1 MISIAGLRPD
11 DLRDARRRGLR
22 LAHLE
27 RLAREGA
34 QARLVGVG
42 PTATHPSHT
51 TLVTGV
57 APERHGIRQDKPFDP
72 LGRSG
77 DGWYWYAE
85 DIRVPTLWD
94 AARGRGLA
102 AASVD
107 WPVTVGAEIDYNIA
121 QYWRADAPGAPDGA
135 KLARAMSTKGL
146 LAEAERS
153 LGPHPARFA
162 CGIEDDERRAKFA
175 AYLLERKQPRLLL
188 SYFCSLDQARHGG
201 DPERAEVSSVL
212 ERLDAV
218 VGRLRAA
225 AERAGGGQ
233 AVVAVVSGHGFT
245 VTDRELDFNEVLRN
259 AGLLQ
264 IDALGRTR
272 GWRAVAWGHG
282 GGAAIVLRDTRDEEA
297 RRAVRT
303 VLRTLAEAREDAVE
317 SVIEEPAAVPGGA
330 PGVAFR
336 VFLRLDTRLVDRRAG
351 VVARRSDVL
360 GDHGHDP
367 LHPAMDAAFL
377 IAGDGIQGGQDLGRV
392 DMRDVAPTLAG
403 LLGLTLPEAEGR
415 DLLTPPPVARR

>member
-1 MISIAGLRPD
+1 MVVISIDGLRPD
-11 DLRDARRRGLR
+11 DVRDARRRGLR
-22 LAHLE
+22 LGHLE

-34 QARLVGVG
+34 QARLVGAG
-42 PTATHPSHT
+42 PTGTYPSHT

-57 APERHGIRQDKPFDP
+57 APDRHGIRHDKPFDP

-77 DGWYWYAE
+77 DGWYWHAE

-94 AARGRGLA
+94 AALGRGLST
-102 AASVD
+102 ASVD
-107 WPVTVGAEIDYNIA
+107 WPVTAGTEISYNIA
-121 QYWRADAPGAPDGA
+121 QYTPGAPDSA

-146 LAEAERS
+146 LAEAERT
-153 LGPHPARFA
+153 LGPHPAGFA

-175 AYLLERKQPRLLL
+175 AYLLEREQPRLLL

-201 DPERAEVSSVL
+201 APERAEISSVL

-218 VGRLRAA
+218 VGRLRAT

-233 AVVAVVSGHGFT
+233 AIVAVVSGHGFT
-245 VTDRELDFNEVLRN
+245 VTDRELDLNGVLRN

-272 GWRAVAWGHG
+272 GWRAVAWGQG
-282 GGAAIVLRDTRDEEA
+282 GGAAIVLRDTRDQEA

-303 VLRTLAEAREDAVE
+303 ALRTLAEAREGAVE
-317 SVIEEPAAVPGGA
+317 RVIEEPAATPGGA

-377 IAGDGIQGGQDLGRV
+377 IAGDGIQGGRDLGRV

-415 DLLTPPPVARR
+415 DLLTPAAVARR